1 MIDAT
6 SPIRALDEL
15 KASKPVVAVSARRNL
30 KVKTQWKEQGLDD
43 FLTKPLTEESLL
55 SVLERY
61 R

>member
-1 MIDAT
+1 
-6 SPIRALDEL
+6 
-15 KASKPVVAVSARRNL
+15 VAVSARRNL
-30 KVKTQWKEQGLDD
+30 KVKTQWEEQGLDD